1 MIEADQLFRQSQL
14 ESVKAWLHHPEQ
26 AAVPLYLRIQRA
38 IRQMILEGSLSAGRA
53 LPASRAL
60 AVSLGVSRDTIE
72 AAYNQLH
79 AEGFIERRTGSGS
92 FVSERTRL
100 AGAGRSPLPRPA
112 AAPGLSQRGQALWQ
126 AGGVR
131 EVLQPRPFTQG
142 VPETRQFPLHIWEK
156 LQRQVLK
163 EWGSAALL
171 LRDPQ
176 GTLALRQAIAD
187 YVNLERGAHASA
199 ERVLVLTSSQQALM
213 LCATVLLDP
222 GEAVFTENPLY
233 HGARRAFEAAGL
245 VCTPL
250 AVDEQGLQTEQ
261 LQQHPVPAR
270 MVYITPS
277 HQFPTG
283 ATLTLERRLA
293 LIEWARQRQGWII
306 EDDYDSEFHYQG
318 RPMACVQGLDAGERT
333 LYIGT
338 FSKSL
343 FPGLRLAYM
352 VLPESLVGPMTVA
365 RTLQD
370 GHSAP
375 LPQLTLA
382 RFIDSGHF
390 GAYLRS
396 MRHLYAGRLSVL
408 TRLVQEHLEAV
419 ATARPPAG
427 GLQLPCYLQAGM
439 TEQDFLQRARQQGIE
454 ALGLSDLY
462 LTEASA
468 QAVLLGFA
476 ASTPEEMT
484 TAMKK
489 LAQALR
495 RR

>member
-1 MIEADQLFRQSQL
+1 
-14 ESVKAWLHHPEQ
+14 
-26 AAVPLYLRIQRA
+26 
-38 IRQMILEGSLSAGRA
+38 
-53 LPASRAL
+53 
-60 AVSLGVSRDTIE
+60 
-72 AAYNQLH
+72 
-79 AEGFIERRTGSGS
+79 
-92 FVSERTRL
+92 
-100 AGAGRSPLPRPA
+100 
-112 AAPGLSQRGQALWQ
+112 
-126 AGGVR
+126 
-131 EVLQPRPFTQG
+131 
-142 VPETRQFPLHIWEK
+142 
-156 LQRQVLK
+156 
-163 EWGSAALL
+163 
-171 LRDPQ
+171 
-176 GTLALRQAIAD
+176 
-187 YVNLERGAHASA
+187 
-199 ERVLVLTSSQQALM
+199 
-213 LCATVLLDP
+213 
-222 GEAVFTENPLY
+222 
-233 HGARRAFEAAGL
+233 
-245 VCTPL
+245 
-250 AVDEQGLQTEQ
+250 
-261 LQQHPVPAR
+261 
-270 MVYITPS
+270 
-277 HQFPTG
+277 
-283 ATLTLERRLA
+283 
-293 LIEWARQRQGWII
+293 
-306 EDDYDSEFHYQG
+306 
-318 RPMACVQGLDAGERT
+318 QGLDAGERT

-343 FPGLRLAYM
+343 FSGLRLAYM

-365 RTLQD
+365 RSLQD
-370 GHSAP
+370 GNSAP

-408 TRLVQEHLEAV
+408 TRLVQEHLGAV